1 MTSRRGF
8 DFIPA
13 TSKLRSA
20 VINASSR
27 NDYTCPG
34 EMSKSFRLAKIGQ
47 QALERR
53 SYHVDFLDL
62 PRLNSDRDLHIH
74 PCKG

>member
-1 MTSRRGF
+1 
-8 DFIPA
+8 
-13 TSKLRSA
+13 
-20 VINASSR
+20 
-27 NDYTCPG
+27 
-34 EMSKSFRLAKIGQ
+34 MSKSFRLAKIGQ